1 MDVITL
7 APWKKQMR
15 IVLDIETNLAHDKI
29 HVVVTKDIDTG
40 EVKLWKQA
48 DNLLEY
54 LKGVSLIVMHNG
66 ISFDA
71 QVLNRC
77 WKTKIRLNQVYDT
90 LIVSRLLDPSRETG
104 HSLEAW
110 GNSLGFHKID
120 YTAVWQWMMD
130 RKEEYK
136 GECFDSPIDRLLDH
150 YCVRDVE
157 VTCKLYHHL
166 VSELDQKQ
174 FSQESVDLEH
184 RVAAII
190 AQQERNGF
198 KLDQIYATCLLTDI
212 KSRVA
217 EIYERMQERWPPV
230 TLERYSDKTG
240 KRLKDSVVTFN
251 PGSRQQIGERL
262 KELGWKPKE
271 FTETG
276 IPKIDETVLAN
287 IKIPEAQTIAEYLM
301 LNKRISQIESWMEAV
316 GKDGRVH
323 GKVITNGAVTG
334 RATHSSPNLAQIPNT
349 SSVYGAECR
358 QCWTVEE
365 GNVQVGVD
373 LSGVELRCLSH
384 YMQDE
389 EWQRELLE
397 GDVHWKNTQAF
408 GLVPMGTVKEDIKE
422 HKDARNLSK
431 TLTYSVLYGAGAAKV
446 GTTVNGSAKQGAKLI
461 DNFLNNTPSL
471 KKLKAKVDKLA
482 AKGFVPAIDGR
493 KIWVRSEHAAL
504 NSLLQSAGAIIAKQW
519 IVCFTDELKSKKIP
533 YKLLA
538 WVHDEVQLE
547 TPAEYGEIV
556 GKIVAEAATTAGE
569 ILKFRCPI
577 AAEYRVGK
585 NWYDC
590 H

>member
-1 MDVITL
+1 
-7 APWKKQMR
+7 MR

-29 HVVVTKDIDTG
+29 HLVVTKDIDTG
-40 EVKLWKQA
+40 EVNKWKQA
-48 DNLLEY
+48 SNLLEY
-54 LKGVSLIVMHNG
+54 LKDVSLIVMHNG

-71 QVLNRC
+71 PVLNRL

-90 LIVSRLLDPSRETG
+90 LIVSRLLDPSRENG
-104 HSLEAW
+104 HSLESW
-110 GNSLGFHKID
+110 GERVGTGKID
-120 YTAVWQWMMD
+120 YAAVWQWMMD

-136 GECFDSPIDRLLDH
+136 GECFDKPIDSLLEH

-166 VSELDQKQ
+166 VSEFNQKE
-174 FSQESVDLEH
+174 FSLESLELEQS
-184 RVAAII
+184 VAAII

-198 KLDQIYATCLLTDI
+198 KLDQIYATCLLADI
-212 KSRVA
+212 KSKVA
-217 EIYERMQERWPPV
+217 GIYERMQQRWPPV
-230 TLERYSDKTG
+230 TVERISDKTG

-251 PGSRQQIGERL
+251 PGSRQQIGEKL
-262 KELGWKPKE
+262 KELGWKPKD
-271 FTETG
+271 FTPTG
-276 IPKIDETVLAN
+276 HPIVDEAVLEKLN
-287 IKIPEAQTIAEYLM
+287 IPEAKIIAEYLM
-301 LNKRISQIESWMEAV
+301 LNKRVSQIESWMEAV

-334 RATHSSPNLAQIPNT
+334 RATHSSPNLAQVPNT
-349 SSVYGAECR
+349 SSIYGAECR

-384 YMQDE
+384 YMQDA

-408 GLVPMGTVKEDIKE
+408 GLVPMGTEKEDTKE

-446 GTTVNGSAKQGAKLI
+446 GTTVGGSAKQGAKLI

-519 IVCFTDELKSKKIP
+519 IICFTEELKSKKIP

-569 ILKFRCPI
+569 KLKFRCPI
-577 AAEYRVGK
+577 AAEYRVGR
-585 NWYDC
+585 NWHDC